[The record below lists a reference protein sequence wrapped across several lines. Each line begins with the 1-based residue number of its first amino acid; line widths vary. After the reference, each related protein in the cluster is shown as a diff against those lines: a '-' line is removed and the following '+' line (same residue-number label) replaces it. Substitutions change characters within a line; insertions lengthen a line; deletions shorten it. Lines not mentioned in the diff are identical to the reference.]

1 MASPA
6 HCIYCFE
13 VLQASF
19 DDSDPPRLE
28 SLLRSYE
35 GYVQSRKPTPVAVEI
50 DEDKIAPISEDRRDD
65 RSTLQLPSISRVR
78 DSTPS
83 SASGTST
90 PSSANSTSTQA
101 TTPGPSTPDLRPSY
115 ASTVS
120 VTASYPIF
128 VTWSVISRPGHKS
141 LRGCIGTFDPL
152 PLQRGLSQYSLTAAF
167 EDTRFSPIPRSL
179 LPSLSCSLTL
189 LADFQP
195 CADVFDWEL
204 GTHGIRISFYYKSRR
219 HGATYLPD
227 VAVEQGWSKEE
238 TLHSLMRKA
247 GYDRR
252 TTDSPWDAVQDFKV
266 VRYTGLMTSAKH
278 QDWAE
283 WKSWAKQNTPDLWS

>member
-1 MASPA
+1 MASAA
-6 HCIYCFE
+6 HCIFCFE

-19 DDSDPPRLE
+19 DDSKAPRLE
-28 SLLRSYE
+28 PLLRSYDRH
-35 GYVQSRKPTPVAVEI
+35 VRNQKTSPIAVEI
-50 DEDKIAPISEDRRDD
+50 EEEKIAPISDERRDD
-65 RSTLQLPSISRVR
+65 RSTLQLPSISKIR

-101 TTPGPSTPDLRPSY
+101 TTPNPSTPDLRPSY
-115 ASTVS
+115 ASTLS
-120 VTASYPIF
+120 VTASYPMF
-128 VTWSVISRPGHKS
+128 VTWNVISRSGHKS

-152 PLQRGLSQYSLTAAF
+152 PLEHGLSQYSLTSAF
-167 EDTRFSPIPRSL
+167 DDTRFSPIPQSL

-195 CADVFDWEL
+195 CSDPFDWEL
-204 GTHGIRISFYYKSRR
+204 GTHGIKISFYYRTRR
-219 HGATYLPD
+219 YGATYLPD
-227 VAVEQGWSKEE
+227 VAIEQGWSKEE

-252 TTDSPWDAVQDFKV
+252 TKEDPWDAVQDFKV
-266 VRYTGLMTSAKH
+266 VRYTGLKASGSH
-278 QDWAE
+278 QEWTE